1 MTYVSQTKD
10 LDTLCI
16 NTVRLLAVDMVEAAK
31 SGHPGLPLGAAPV
44 GFTLYDRI
52 MRYNPKNPKWFNRD
66 RFILSAGHGCAMQYS
81 LLHLTGYDLSLDELK
96 RFRQWGSKTPGHAEY
111 GPAPGVEVTTGPLG
125 QGFGNGIGMAIATKY
140 LAAHFNRPDF
150 PIIEHFIYSI
160 VSDGDLMEGVSSEA
174 ASIAGHLKLSNIV
187 YLYDDNDISIDGS
200 TDITFTEDVGKRF
213 EAYDWYVQH
222 VSDANN
228 VDEIESAINRA
239 RQNGERPSLII
250 VKSHIGFGSPK
261 QDTSSAHGEPLG
273 PEATKKTK
281 EYFGWP
287 LDKTFYIPEEALSH
301 FREAIDRGKEHEAKW
316 QELFEQYKKSFP
328 DLAAEL
334 EMVMQNKLPEGWDN
348 DLPTF
353 TPDSGPMA
361 TRNACGK
368 VMNGIAENFPMF
380 IGGSADLAGSTKT
393 DLKGKGDFTPENHG
407 GRNIRFGVRE
417 HAMGSICNGIY
428 QHGGLIPFTGTFLV
442 FSDYM
447 RPAIRLAAIMGS
459 HVIFIF
465 SHDSIGLGE
474 DGPTHQPIGQLMSL
488 RAIPHLVVIRPADAN
503 ETSAAWHWAMKHD
516 GPVAILTT
524 RQKLPVLDATLYPI
538 YAEVSRGA
546 YIMIEA
552 ETPDIVL
559 IGSGSEVKLVLEAQK
574 KLAESKIGVQV
585 VSMPSWELFDEQPLE
600 YRQKVLPPNV
610 PKLAVEAGSPL
621 GWHKYVGERGDI
633 IGLDRFGASA
643 PGETVMKN
651 LGFSVENVVKRAMSL
666 LRKK

>member
-96 RFRQWGSKTPGHAEY
+96 RFRQWGSKTPGHAEF

-125 QGFGNGIGMAIATKY
+125 QGFGNGIGMAIATNY
-140 LAAHFNRPDF
+140 LAAHFNRPGF

-222 VSDANN
+222 ISDANDI
-228 VDEIESAINRA
+228 VEIESAINRA

-250 VKSHIGFGSPK
+250 VRSHIGFGSPK
-261 QDTSSAHGEPLG
+261 QDTSAAHGEPLG
-273 PEATKKTK
+273 PEAVKKTK

-287 LDKTFYIPEEALSH
+287 TDKTFYIPEEALSH
-301 FREAIDRGKEHEAKW
+301 FRKAIERGKDHEEKW

-328 DLAAEL
+328 DLATEL
-334 EMVMQNKLPEGWDN
+334 EMVMQNKLPEGWDS

-361 TRNACGK
+361 TRSACGK
-368 VMNGIAENFPMF
+368 VMNGIAENFSMF
-380 IGGSADLAGSTKT
+380 IGGSADLAASTKT

-407 GRNIRFGVRE
+407 GRNIRFGIRE

-447 RPAIRLAAIMGS
+447 RPAIRLAAIMES

-488 RAIPHLVVIRPADAN
+488 RVIPHLVVIRPADAN
-503 ETSAAWHWAMKHD
+503 ETAAAWHWAMKHD

-559 IGSGSEVKLVLEAQK
+559 IGTGSEVKLVLEAQK
-574 KLAESKIGVQV
+574 KLAESKISVQV
-585 VSMPSWELFDEQPLE
+585 VSMPSWELFDKQPME

-610 PKLAVEAGSPL
+610 TKLAVEAGSPL
-621 GWHKYVGERGDI
+621 GWHKYVGERGDV

-651 LGFSVENVVKRAMSL
+651 LGFSVENVVNRAMSL
-666 LRKK
+666 LKRK